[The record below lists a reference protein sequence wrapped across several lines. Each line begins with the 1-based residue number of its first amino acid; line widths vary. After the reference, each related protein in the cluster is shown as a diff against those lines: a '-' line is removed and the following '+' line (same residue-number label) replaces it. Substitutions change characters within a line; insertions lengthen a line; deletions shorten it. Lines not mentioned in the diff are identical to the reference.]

1 MSRCLIVFFSAC
13 LMVLSF
19 CSFSSSLKKTS
30 LSLDIEGVRGE
41 VARNV
46 KARLFMIN
54 TEYTTD
60 NHRLRS
66 RVKEEIT
73 LALEALGYYH
83 SNINFEFI
91 QQSVLLAKITLGE
104 PVLIAGIDVML
115 TGHAKNDPD
124 YQALLK
130 ETPTIGSILNQGKF
144 DEFVDA
150 LNGLAVSKGYFD
162 AKMKK
167 TQLRIAVDLKKAFW
181 KIYFD
186 SGERYHFGKVT
197 FYGSQIKE
205 PYLQNLVP
213 FHIGDN
219 YSSDN
224 TAELNRRLSATNW
237 FSTALVSPNF
247 SSLKRSQIL
256 PLDAVLTPRTK
267 NNMELGGGY
276 STSIG
281 PRLKA
286 SWNKPW
292 VNSRGHSLT
301 TKSNLSDAEQNLD
314 FSYRIPLIKNAL
326 KEYYL
331 LQAGIKTSRLNDT
344 TYNTSTINVAR
355 FWNFSN
361 GWQPAIHF
369 RWSLEKFTQGKVDS
383 ITGLL
388 YPGISMSKTLQSGEA
403 MPHRGDSQRYSLDIS
418 NKKWDSDIN
427 FEIIQAQNVLIRTL
441 GKKYRFIVKTHLG
454 WIATKD
460 FQWMPPSLRFFAGGD
475 GSIRGYKL
483 KSISPC
489 DSDHKLTGATK
500 LLTASIEYQYNVMG
514 RWWGAAFVDS
524 GEAINDIRHSDFK
537 TGAGIGIRWASPV
550 GPIKFDIAT
559 PIGDKKNKKLQFYIS
574 LGPEL

>member
-1 MSRCLIVFFSAC
+1 MSRCLIIFFASC

-19 CSFSSSLKKTS
+19 CSFSGSSKKNS
-30 LSLDIEGVRGE
+30 LSLDIEGVGGE

-54 TEYTTD
+54 TEDTTD

-66 RVKEEIT
+66 LVKAEIT

-83 SNINFEFI
+83 SAINFEFTPK
-91 QQSVLLAKITLGE
+91 SVLLAKITLGE
-104 PVLIAGIDVML
+104 PMVIAGIDVML

-124 YQALLK
+124 YKALLK
-130 ETPTIGSILNQGKF
+130 EIPTIGSILNQGKF

-162 AKMKK
+162 AKMNE
-167 TQLRIAVDLKKAFW
+167 TQLRIALDLNKAFW
-181 KIYFD
+181 KIHFD
-186 SGERYHFGKVT
+186 SGERYRFGKVT
-197 FYGSQIKE
+197 FHGSQIKE

-219 YSSDN
+219 YSADS

-237 FSTALVSPNF
+237 FSAALVSPNF
-247 SSLKRSQIL
+247 GSLKTSQIL

-267 NNMELGGGY
+267 NNVELGVGY

-292 VNSRGHSLT
+292 VNSQGHSLT
-301 TKSNLSDAEQNLD
+301 TKSNLSAAEQNLA

-326 KEYYL
+326 EEYYL
-331 LQAGIKTSRLNDT
+331 LQAGLKTSRLNDT
-344 TYNTSTINVAR
+344 KSNTSTMNVAP
-355 FWNFSN
+355 FC
-361 GWQPAIHF
+361 
-369 RWSLEKFTQGKVDS
+369 LEKFTQGKVDS
-383 ITGLL
+383 ITALL
-388 YPGISMSKTLQSGEA
+388 YPGISMSKTRQSGEA
-403 MPHRGDSQRYSLDIS
+403 MPYWGDSQRYSLDIS
-418 NKKWDSDIN
+418 NKKWASDIN
-427 FEIIQAQNVLIRTL
+427 FEIIQAQNVWIRTL
-441 GKKYRFIVKTHLG
+441 GNKNRFIVKTHLG

-460 FQWMPPSLRFFAGGD
+460 FQRMPPSLRFFAGGD

-483 KSISPC
+483 KSISPR

-500 LLTASIEYQYNVMG
+500 LLTASVEYQYNVMG

-524 GEAINDIRHSDFK
+524 GEAVNNIRQSDFK
-537 TGAGIGIRWASPV
+537 TGVGIGIRWASPV

-559 PIGDKKNKKLQFYIS
+559 PIGDKENKKFQFYIG

>member
-1 MSRCLIVFFSAC
+1 MSRCLIIFFSSC
-13 LMVLSF
+13 LMLLSF
-19 CSFSSSLKKTS
+19 CSFSGSSKKPS
-30 LSLDIEGVRGE
+30 LSLDIEGVGGE

-54 TEYTTD
+54 TEDTTD

-66 RVKEEIT
+66 RVKAEIT

-83 SNINFEFI
+83 SAINFEFTPK
-91 QQSVLLAKITLGE
+91 SVLLAKITLGE

-162 AKMKK
+162 AKMNE
-167 TQLRIAVDLKKAFW
+167 TQLRIALDLNKAFW
-181 KIYFD
+181 KIHFD
-186 SGERYHFGKVT
+186 SGERYRFGKVT
-197 FYGSQIKE
+197 FHGSQIKD

-219 YSSDN
+219 YSADN

-237 FSTALVSPNF
+237 FSAALVSPDF
-247 SSLKRSQIL
+247 GSLKTSQIL

-267 NNMELGGGY
+267 NNVELGGGY

-292 VNSRGHSLT
+292 VNSQGHSLT
-301 TKSNLSDAEQNLD
+301 TKSNLSAAEQNLA

-326 KEYYL
+326 EEYYL
-331 LQAGIKTSRLNDT
+331 LQAGLKTSRLNDT
-344 TYNTSTINVAR
+344 KSNTSTMNVAR

-388 YPGISMSKTLQSGEA
+388 YPGISMSKTRQSGEA
-403 MPHRGDSQRYSLDIS
+403 MPYWGDSQRYSLDIS
-418 NKKWDSDIN
+418 NKKWASDIN
-427 FEIIQAQNVLIRTL
+427 FEIIQAQNVWIRTL
-441 GKKYRFIVKTHLG
+441 GKKNRFIVKTHLG

-460 FQWMPPSLRFFAGGD
+460 FQRMPPSLRFFAGGD

-483 KSISPC
+483 KSISPR

-500 LLTASIEYQYNVMG
+500 LLTASVEYQYNVMG

-524 GEAINDIRHSDFK
+524 GEAVNDIRQSDFK

-559 PIGDKKNKKLQFYIS
+559 PIGDKENKKIQFYIG
-574 LGPEL
+574 LGPEI